1 MADVYL
7 YYYMTRD
14 SQNGETIRSA
24 RPASLAAIKS
34 RGEPIMESQI
44 VVDHTEL
51 DADGFL
57 AASASVDSYS
67 MNDTA
72 AEIWSL
78 GIRAASR
85 DSEANDSA
93 DDIEKYML
101 SLESRELRKQA
112 QSLKSGLP
120 EIANAAPK

>member
-1 MADVYL
+1 VADVYL
-7 YYYMTRD
+7 YYYTTRD
-14 SQNGETIRSA
+14 SPSGEGIRSV
-24 RPASLAAIKS
+24 RPATLAAIKS
-34 RGEPIMESQI
+34 RGEPVMESQI

-57 AASASVDSYS
+57 GASASIDSYS

-120 EIANAAPK
+120 QAAGAAAK

>member
-7 YYYMTRD
+7 YYYMTLD
-14 SQNGETIRSA
+14 SESGEHIRSA
-24 RPASLAAIKS
+24 RPATLDAIKS
-34 RGEPIMESQI
+34 RGEPVMDSQL

-51 DADGFL
+51 DADGIL
-57 AASASVDSYS
+57 SASASVDSLA

-93 DDIEKYML
+93 DGIEKYML

-120 EIANAAPK
+120 QSGKRTP

>member
-7 YYYMTRD
+7 YYYMRRD
-14 SQNGETIRSA
+14 GLNGENIRSV
-24 RPASLAAIKS
+24 RPATLAAIKS

-51 DADGFL
+51 DVDGFL
-57 AASASVDSYS
+57 SASASTDSFA

-85 DSEANDSA
+85 DSDANDSA

-112 QSLKSGLP
+112 QSLKSGLH
-120 EIANAAPK
+120 EKANAAPK